1 MIYIDVKVNNI
12 VIASCNE
19 TRDAAFIEVTEVY
32 YPIFTYYNCFNRTNN
47 NTFGPNNMKLESRDN
62 IVKKI
67 LAGDGIDV
75 YDDKTKTILKDC
87 SVGFWARDQ
96 ANINYIATAGHCL
109 RTGTSYYHLP
119 WDPPENYS
127 LSFIGSMTKYRL
139 EPIDFGIIKLD
150 AAEDDI
156 KPEPSI
162 RNTDSERYKQ
172 LLIEDDIAVTSNGVH
187 LCRSGVITHVMCG
200 YVKSLNGFTTNGIV
214 YHENIFVV
222 SAGSKGG
229 DSGGPIFSFKQ
240 DLIHVSLNGILTS
253 GLGNFDDDIN
263 GIIGVITMSS
273 IYFIFN
279 DISIVT
285 VTPN

>member
-1 MIYIDVKVNNI
+1 
-12 VIASCNE
+12 
-19 TRDAAFIEVTEVY
+19 
-32 YPIFTYYNCFNRTNN
+32 
-47 NTFGPNNMKLESRDN
+47 MKLESRDN
-62 IVKKI
+62 IVEKI

-75 YDDKTKTILKDC
+75 YDDKTKTTLKNC

-96 ANINYIATAGHCL
+96 ANINYIATAL
-109 RTGTSYYHLP
+109 FTDGT
-119 WDPPENYS
+119 
-127 LSFIGSMTKYRL
+127 
-139 EPIDFGIIKLD
+139 IDFGIIELD

-172 LLIEDDIAVTSNGVH
+172 LLLEDDIAVSSNGVH
-187 LCRSGVITHVMCG
+187 LCPSGNIM
-200 YVKSLNGFTTNGIV
+200 K
-214 YHENIFVV
+214 IFVV

-253 GLGNFDDDIN
+253 ALDNFDDDIN